1 MEQRDLYQKSN
12 SRIYNFYIQKN
23 NIEDEKDNKNILVFH
38 YLKYIMTGI
47 EYRIYDP
54 KEDFIFKMLFGTEE
68 NKSILISLL
77 NAILKGRPNIKDLT
91 LENNE
96 ISKIFKDSKSSRLD
110 ILAVDDN
117 GIKYDI
123 EMQCQK
129 TKDIPNRAAYYA
141 SKLFTKD
148 LKENDDYNKSRVI
161 SIWIFAE
168 NVTERHEPLSEA
180 FMTFQPNK
188 SDNYEIMTD
197 NIKIIYLELKKYL
210 INSHNYND
218 KLTKWVDFLT
228 NPINLDRK
236 TIEDKD
242 IEKAKKTL
250 EYIST
255 NDEER
260 LIIDK
265 IVEGRND
272 FYSAKNIAKEEGIEE
287 GVKIGLKEGLKK
299 GINKGLKE
307 GKIEIAKNMLKKQ
320 LDIKLI
326 SELSGLTIDEINELK

>member
-1 MEQRDLYQKSN
+1 MSD
-12 SRIYNFYIQKN
+12 
-23 NIEDEKDNKNILVFH
+23 
-38 YLKYIMTGI
+38 I

-54 KEDFIFKMLFGTEE
+54 KEDFIFKMIFGSEE

-77 NAILKGRPNIKDLT
+77 NSILKERPYIKDVK

-123 EMQCQK
+123 EMQCRK
-129 TKDIPNRAAYYA
+129 TKDIPNRAVYYA

-168 NVTERHEPLSEA
+168 NVTNRKSAISEA
-180 FMTFQPNK
+180 LMTFQPNK
-188 SDNYEIMTD
+188 EDKYEILTD
-197 NIKIIYLELKKYL
+197 NIRIIYLELRKYL
-210 INSHNYND
+210 INSYNYND

-228 NPINLDRK
+228 NPIDLEKK
-236 TIEDKD
+236 TFEDED
-242 IEKAKKTL
+242 IEKARKTL
-250 EYIST
+250 NYIST

-265 IVEGRND
+265 IIEGRND
-272 FYSAKNIAKEEGIEE
+272 FYSAKNIAKEEGREE
-287 GVKIGLKEGLKK
+287 GLKEKS
-299 GINKGLKE
+299 
-307 GKIEIAKNMLKKQ
+307 IEIAKNMLK
-320 LDIKLI
+320 LNIDINII
-326 SELSGLTIDEINELK
+326 SQSTGLSVEEINKLK

>member
-1 MEQRDLYQKSN
+1 MSD
-12 SRIYNFYIQKN
+12 
-23 NIEDEKDNKNILVFH
+23 
-38 YLKYIMTGI
+38 I

-54 KEDFIFKMLFGTEE
+54 KEDFIFKMIFGSEE

-77 NAILKGRPNIKDLT
+77 NSILKERPYIKDVK

-123 EMQCQK
+123 EMQCRK
-129 TKDIPNRAAYYA
+129 TKDIPNRAVYYA

-168 NVTERHEPLSEA
+168 NVTNRKSAISEA
-180 FMTFQPNK
+180 LMTFQPNK
-188 SDNYEIMTD
+188 EDKYEILAD
-197 NIKIIYLELKKYL
+197 NIRIIYLELRKYL
-210 INSHNYND
+210 INSYNYND

-228 NPINLDRK
+228 NPIKLDRN
-236 TIEDKD
+236 TVEDKD
-242 IEKAKKTL
+242 IEKAIKTL
-250 EYIST
+250 DYIST

-265 IVEGRND
+265 IIEGRND
-272 FYSAKNIAKEEGIEE
+272 FYSAKNIAKEEGREE
-287 GVKIGLKEGLKK
+287 GLKEKS
-299 GINKGLKE
+299 
-307 GKIEIAKNMLKKQ
+307 IEIAKNMLK
-320 LDIKLI
+320 LNIDINII
-326 SELSGLTIDEINELK
+326 SQSTGLSVEEINKLK

>member
-1 MEQRDLYQKSN
+1 MSD
-12 SRIYNFYIQKN
+12 
-23 NIEDEKDNKNILVFH
+23 
-38 YLKYIMTGI
+38 I

-54 KEDFIFKMLFGTEE
+54 KEDFIFKMIFGSEE

-77 NAILKGRPNIKDLT
+77 NSILKERPYIKDVK

-123 EMQCQK
+123 EMQCRK
-129 TKDIPNRAAYYA
+129 TKDIPNRAVYYA

-168 NVTERHEPLSEA
+168 NVTNRKSAISEA
-180 FMTFQPNK
+180 LMTFQKNK
-188 SDNYEIMTD
+188 DDDYEILTD
-197 NIKIIYLELKKYL
+197 NIRIIYLELRKYL
-210 INSHNYND
+210 INSYNYND

-228 NPINLDRK
+228 NPIKLDRN
-236 TIEDKD
+236 TVEDKD
-242 IEKAKKTL
+242 IEKAIKTL
-250 EYIST
+250 DYIST

-265 IVEGRND
+265 IIEGRND
-272 FYSAKNIAKEEGIEE
+272 YYSAKNIAREEGREE
-287 GVKIGLKEGLKK
+287 GLKEGLD
-299 GINKGLKE
+299 KGLKE
-307 GKIEIAKNMLKKQ
+307 GKEEGLKKGKEEGLKKGLKEGEKNKSIEIAKNMLKDNV
-320 LDIKLI
+320 DINII
-326 SELSGLTIDEINELK
+326 SKYSGLSVEEINKLK

>member
-1 MEQRDLYQKSN
+1 MSD
-12 SRIYNFYIQKN
+12 
-23 NIEDEKDNKNILVFH
+23 
-38 YLKYIMTGI
+38 I
-47 EYRIYDP
+47 EYKLYDP
-54 KEDFIFKMLFGTEE
+54 KEDFIFKMIFGTEE

-77 NAILKGRPNIKDLT
+77 NSILKGKPNIKDLT

-123 EMQCQK
+123 EMQCRK
-129 TKDIPNRAAYYA
+129 TKDISARAVYYA

-168 NVTERHEPLSEA
+168 NVTDRKSAINEA
-180 FMTFQPNK
+180 LMTFQPNEIDNYDIL
-188 SDNYEIMTD
+188 SDNIR
-197 NIKIIYLELKKYL
+197 IIYLELNKYK
-210 INSHNYND
+210 IDNKNIND
-218 KLTKWVDFLT
+218 KLTKWVDFLK
-228 NPINLDRK
+228 NPIDLKIK

-242 IEKAKKTL
+242 IEKARKTL
-250 EYIST
+250 DYISSS
-255 NDEER
+255 DEER

-272 FYSAKNIAKEEGIEE
+272 YYSAKNIAREEGREE
-287 GVKIGLKEGLKK
+287 GLKEGLKEGK
-299 GINKGLKE
+299 IEGLKE
-307 GKIEIAKNMLKKQ
+307 GKIEIAKNMLKEG
-320 LDIKLI
+320 LDIILI
-326 SELSGLTIDEINELK
+326 SKLSGLTIKEIEDINNNL

>member
-1 MEQRDLYQKSN
+1 MSD
-12 SRIYNFYIQKN
+12 
-23 NIEDEKDNKNILVFH
+23 
-38 YLKYIMTGI
+38 I
-47 EYRIYDP
+47 EYRLYDP
-54 KEDFIFKMLFGTEE
+54 KEDFIFKMIFGSEE

-77 NAILKGRPNIKDLT
+77 NAILKWKPYIKDLT

-110 ILAVDDN
+110 ILATDDN

-123 EMQCQK
+123 EMQCRK
-129 TKDIPNRAAYYA
+129 TKDIPNRAVYYA

-168 NVTERHEPLSEA
+168 NVTDRKSAISEA
-180 FMTFQPNK
+180 LMTFQPNK
-188 SDNYEIMTD
+188 EDKYEILTD
-197 NIKIIYLELKKYL
+197 NIRIIYLELNKYK
-210 INSHNYND
+210 IDDKNIND

-228 NPINLDRK
+228 NPIDLEIK

-242 IEKAKKTL
+242 IEKARKTL
-250 EYIST
+250 DYISSS
-255 NDEER
+255 DEER

-272 FYSAKNIAKEEGIEE
+272 YYSAKNIAREEGIEIGRE
-287 GVKIGLKEGLKK
+287 EGLKEGL
-299 GINKGLKE
+299 NK
-307 GKIEIAKNMLKKQ
+307 GKIEIAKNMLKKGYKI
-320 LDIKLI
+320 DDI
-326 SELSGLTIDEINELK
+326 SELSGLSIKEVEDLKKNRYC

>member
-1 MEQRDLYQKSN
+1 MSD
-12 SRIYNFYIQKN
+12 
-23 NIEDEKDNKNILVFH
+23 
-38 YLKYIMTGI
+38 I

-54 KEDFIFKMLFGTEE
+54 KEDFIFKMIFGSEE

-77 NAILKGRPNIKDLT
+77 NSILKERPYIKDVK

-123 EMQCQK
+123 EMQCRK
-129 TKDIPNRAAYYA
+129 TKDIPNRAVYYA

-168 NVTERHEPLSEA
+168 NVTNRKSAISEA
-180 FMTFQPNK
+180 LMTFQKNK
-188 SDNYEIMTD
+188 DDDYEILTD
-197 NIKIIYLELKKYL
+197 NIRIIYLELRKYL
-210 INSHNYND
+210 INSYNYND

-228 NPINLDRK
+228 NPIKLDRN
-236 TIEDKD
+236 TVEDKD
-242 IEKAKKTL
+242 IEKAIKTL
-250 EYIST
+250 DYIST

-265 IVEGRND
+265 IIEGRND
-272 FYSAKNIAKEEGIEE
+272 YYSAKNIAREEGREE
-287 GVKIGLKEGLKK
+287 GLKEGLD
-299 GINKGLKE
+299 KGLKE
-307 GKIEIAKNMLKKQ
+307 GKEEGLKEGREEGLKEKSIEIAKNMLK
-320 LDIKLI
+320 LNIDINII
-326 SELSGLTIDEINELK
+326 SQSTGLSVEEINKLK

>member
-1 MEQRDLYQKSN
+1 MSD
-12 SRIYNFYIQKN
+12 
-23 NIEDEKDNKNILVFH
+23 
-38 YLKYIMTGI
+38 I

-54 KEDFIFKMLFGTEE
+54 KEDFIFKMIFGSEE

-77 NAILKGRPNIKDLT
+77 NSILKERPYIKDVK

-123 EMQCQK
+123 EMQCRK
-129 TKDIPNRAAYYA
+129 TKDIPNRAVYYA

-168 NVTERHEPLSEA
+168 NVTNRKSAISEA
-180 FMTFQPNK
+180 LMTFQKNK
-188 SDNYEIMTD
+188 DDDYEILTD
-197 NIKIIYLELKKYL
+197 NIRIIYLELRKYL
-210 INSHNYND
+210 INSYNYND

-228 NPINLDRK
+228 NPIDLEKK
-236 TIEDKD
+236 TFEDED
-242 IEKAKKTL
+242 IEKARKTL
-250 EYIST
+250 NYIST

-265 IVEGRND
+265 IIEGRND
-272 FYSAKNIAKEEGIEE
+272 YYSAKNIAREEGREE
-287 GVKIGLKEGLKK
+287 GREQGLKEKS
-299 GINKGLKE
+299 
-307 GKIEIAKNMLKKQ
+307 IEIAKNMLKDNV
-320 LDIKLI
+320 DINII
-326 SELSGLTIDEINELK
+326 SKYSGLSVEDINKLK

>member
-1 MEQRDLYQKSN
+1 MSD
-12 SRIYNFYIQKN
+12 
-23 NIEDEKDNKNILVFH
+23 
-38 YLKYIMTGI
+38 I

-54 KEDFIFKMLFGTEE
+54 KEDFIFKMIFGSEE

-77 NAILKGRPNIKDLT
+77 NSILKERPYIKDVK

-123 EMQCQK
+123 EMQCRK
-129 TKDIPNRAAYYA
+129 TKDIPNRAVYYA

-168 NVTERHEPLSEA
+168 NVTNRKSAISEA
-180 FMTFQPNK
+180 LMTFQKNK
-188 SDNYEIMTD
+188 DDDYEILTD
-197 NIKIIYLELKKYL
+197 NIRIIYLELRKYL
-210 INSHNYND
+210 INSYNYND

-228 NPINLDRK
+228 NPIKLDRN
-236 TIEDKD
+236 TVEDKD
-242 IEKAKKTL
+242 IEKAIKTL
-250 EYIST
+250 DYIST

-265 IVEGRND
+265 IIEGRND
-272 FYSAKNIAKEEGIEE
+272 YYSAKNIAREEGREE
-287 GVKIGLKEGLKK
+287 GLKEGLD
-299 GINKGLKE
+299 KGLKE
-307 GKIEIAKNMLKKQ
+307 GKEEGLKEGREEGLKEKSIEIAKNMLKDNV
-320 LDIKLI
+320 DINII
-326 SELSGLTIDEINELK
+326 SKYSGLSVEEINKLK